1 LTGKNKVVK
10 NLINFGIFYKTDF
23 DKGLLDQTELMHKQP
38 ISKILRQYFG
48 GEQSHGLL
56 DSIVFMI

>member
-1 LTGKNKVVK
+1 
-10 NLINFGIFYKTDF
+10 
-23 DKGLLDQTELMHKQP
+23 LLDQTELMHKQP